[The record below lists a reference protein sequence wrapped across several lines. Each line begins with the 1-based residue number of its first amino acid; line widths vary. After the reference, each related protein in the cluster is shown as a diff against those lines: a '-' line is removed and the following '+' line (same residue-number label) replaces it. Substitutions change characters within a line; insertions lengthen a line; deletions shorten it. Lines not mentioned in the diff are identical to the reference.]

1 MINNITQELQELRV
15 ENDYAGIQNLNA
27 TTYSTNN
34 ETINNIVDSVNATL
48 STNTMIQNNITKN
61 NNINQEILVKQKEL
75 LGIKNDNLMKQLQDL
90 EIIQSNISNKDRIID
105 QINDNINKQQLNINI
120 LIISIILSIILLIS
134 VFLYGNFIININILI
149 LILIIISLLYLSL
162 LLYSYN
168 IFYIKDAI
176 GYLSGNN
183 NITRLEKSLKKWS
196 EKIEDI
202 YGNNEQTWVNDNC
215 DCPPSNTLEE
225 EEDNVNYINDNQI
238 TDFTNGYYYNDGT
251 APSQLL
257 VPTPRPSNLNQNIE
271 WVDYS
276 VNGNFS
282 YNSVDSEL
290 EYRNNNYYNY
300 NNRTNPSNILINQL
314 SRPNNL
320 VNNVT
325 FTGNI

>member
-1 MINNITQELQELRV
+1 M
-15 ENDYAGIQNLNA
+15 AGQIQTANLDV
-27 TTYSTNN
+27 YFTNN
-34 ETINNIVDSVNATL
+34 ESILQTVASTNATL
-48 STNTMIQNNITKN
+48 SDYTEIQNNISQS

-75 LGIKNDNLMKQLQDL
+75 LGIKNNNLMKQLQEL

-105 QINDNINKQQLNINI
+105 QINDNIKNQQLNINI

-134 VFLYGNFIININILI
+134 VFLYGYLKISMSILI
-149 LILIIISLLYLSL
+149 IIVIIISLLYLSL

-183 NITRLEKSLKKWS
+183 NLLRLEKSLQKWS
-196 EKIEDI
+196 DKIENKALDSI
-202 YGNNEQTWVNDNC
+202 YGTNEQTWVNDNC
-215 DCPPSNTLEE
+215 DCPPSNTTTTEE
-225 EEDNVNYINDNQI
+225 ENVTYMNDNRI
-238 TDFTNGYYYNDGT
+238 TEFTKGYYYNDGT

-257 VPTPRPSNLNQNIE
+257 IPTPRSAELNQNID

-282 YNSVDSEL
+282 YNSVNSEL
-290 EYRNNNYYNY
+290 EYINNNYYNY
-300 NNRTNPSNILINQL
+300 NNRTDPSNILIDQL
-314 SRPNNL
+314 SRPNYL

-325 FTGNI
+325 LTGNI